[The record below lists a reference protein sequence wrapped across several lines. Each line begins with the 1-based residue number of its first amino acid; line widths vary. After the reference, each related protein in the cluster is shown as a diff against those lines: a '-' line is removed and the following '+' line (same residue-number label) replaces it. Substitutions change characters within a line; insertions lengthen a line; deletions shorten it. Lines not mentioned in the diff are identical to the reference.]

1 MIKAKDFS
9 KLALLQTAANAVSDS
24 RESRKQ
30 FTTYA
35 NEINRMMKYLD
46 RDDISDVD
54 RDREDA
60 LIAIA
65 DELKKKKKHVDNVD
79 LMVQINGI
87 LGEYIMIEQESNNN
101 DIAKRFDISRIDFD
115 LLRREFAK
123 KRKRICSLQ
132 IWMN

>member
-54 RDREDA
+54 RDRKDV

-65 DELKKKKKHVDNVD
+65 DEL
-79 LMVQINGI
+79 
-87 LGEYIMIEQESNNN
+87 
-101 DIAKRFDISRIDFD
+101 A
-115 LLRREFAK
+115 
-123 KRKRICSLQ
+123 C
-132 IWMN
+132 